1 MLHLTAIM
9 SPPALL
15 LVAVTTACVLWAL
28 WRRQSP
34 ATAARL
40 DLPLVDFDG
49 VNDLDEG
56 ALKERYTKETGEL
69 LKIGYNKVNPHLRT
83 VVSTY

>member
-1 MLHLTAIM
+1 M

-15 LVAVTTACVLWAL
+15 LVAATTACLLWAL

-34 ATAARL
+34 ATVPRL

-49 VNDLDEG
+49 IDNLDEN
-56 ALKERYTKETGEL
+56 ALKERYTKETGDL
-69 LKIGYNKVNPHLRT
+69 LKTGYDKVRIHTSPLT